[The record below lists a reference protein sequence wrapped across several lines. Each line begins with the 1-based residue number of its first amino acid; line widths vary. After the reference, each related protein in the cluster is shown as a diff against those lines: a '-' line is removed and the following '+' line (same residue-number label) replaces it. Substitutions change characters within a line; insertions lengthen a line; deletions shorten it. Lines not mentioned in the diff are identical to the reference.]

1 MGKTL
6 VKGTGSMKRRMEMD
20 MVHGPLAKNMWNFSL
35 PIIAMNLLQLLFNAA
50 DMVVVGRFNGSEA
63 LGAVGATGAL
73 INLLIN
79 LFLGLSV
86 GTSVIVA
93 QDYGGGR
100 PDEVSKSVHT
110 SVAVSAIGGIAVGV
124 LGFAL
129 CRPLLTMMGTPEDI
143 LELATVYMRIYF
155 VGMPANMVYNF
166 AAAVLRAV
174 GDSKR
179 PMYYLVISGIVNVV
193 LNLFFVAVCRM
204 SVDGVAWATVIS
216 QYLSMA
222 LIMLCL
228 MRSEGCIRYHWR
240 RTSIDREKLGLLVRI
255 GLPAGMQG
263 TLFSISNVL
272 VQSAVNSFGSAMV
285 AASSAESNL
294 EGLIGTTMN
303 AYYSAA
309 ITFTGQC
316 VGAGEKKRIDSI
328 VKVCM
333 AFTTITWIVLG
344 GAMMLFGKPLLGI
357 YTADPEVIRLGVIK
371 LNIMM
376 VFYVSGG
383 VMIVLP
389 GVMRGMGYSMTP
401 MLVTLIGGCLLRIVW
416 LYTFFAWFPTM
427 EVLYICY
434 PITWTLASI
443 GHIASYML
451 VRKRK
456 GIAVHRQ
463 RA

>member
-1 MGKTL
+1 
-6 VKGTGSMKRRMEMD
+6 
-20 MVHGPLAKNMWNFSL
+20 
-35 PIIAMNLLQLLFNAA
+35 
-50 DMVVVGRFNGSEA
+50 
-63 LGAVGATGAL
+63 
-73 INLLIN
+73 
-79 LFLGLSV
+79 
-86 GTSVIVA
+86 
-93 QDYGGGR
+93 
-100 PDEVSKSVHT
+100 
-110 SVAVSAIGGIAVGV
+110 
-124 LGFAL
+124 
-129 CRPLLTMMGTPEDI
+129 
-143 LELATVYMRIYF
+143 
-155 VGMPANMVYNF
+155 
-166 AAAVLRAV
+166 
-174 GDSKR
+174 
-179 PMYYLVISGIVNVV
+179 
-193 LNLFFVAVCRM
+193 
-204 SVDGVAWATVIS
+204 
-216 QYLSMA
+216 
-222 LIMLCL
+222 
-228 MRSEGCIRYHWR
+228 
-240 RTSIDREKLGLLVRI
+240 
-255 GLPAGMQG
+255 MQG